1 MILTGFGNLR
11 GGIELW
17 DTANKK
23 LIGTSE
29 APDTT
34 LLEWSP
40 DGEHYM
46 TATTAPRLRM
56 SNGLV
61 STVFNQLINLR
72 YHKNFD

>member
-17 DTANKK
+17 DVGNKK
-23 LIGTSE
+23 LIAKTE

-40 DGEHYM
+40 DGEHFM

-56 SNGLV
+56 GNGYKIFHINSL
-61 STVFNQLINLR
+61 LIIR
-72 YHKNFD
+72 R

>member
-17 DTANKK
+17 DIANKK
-23 LIGTSE
+23 MIATSE

-56 SNGLV
+56 SNGSVKLLLQ
-61 STVFNQLINLR
+61 F
-72 YHKNFD
+72 

>member
-1 MILTGFGNLR
+1 VILTGFGNLR

-17 DTANKK
+17 DTSNKK

-61 STVFNQLINLR
+61 
-72 YHKNFD
+72 